1 MSKTAIVLAGGGSR
15 GAYQLG
21 VWKALREMG
30 VDYQLVTGTSVGA
43 LNGTLMVQQDYEKA
57 CQVWENITSEDI
69 VGDMLAEK
77 GDLNDHQLNRIFA
90 REALEKGHEVTVL
103 TRDAGK
109 VATRHERLH
118 VVEGYVTDRNTVHNV
133 LDGQEAVIQTLGIGG
148 KGDGRPTTFVSEANK
163 SIMEEMERMNV
174 RRLVAISVIGAGDSL
189 AFLPWIYRK
198 LVLPLFMKW
207 FQAIMDDKNRMEPMI
222 KKSSLDWTIVRCTT
236 VKERPATG
244 KVNATVDGK
253 GLKFSISAA
262 DMATIVNQLTDNRF
276 LKQAP
281 TISN

>member
-1 MSKTAIVLAGGGSR
+1 MKIVVF
-15 GAYQLG
+15 GA
-21 VWKALREMG
+21 
-30 VDYQLVTGTSVGA
+30 TG
-43 LNGTLMVQQDYEKA
+43 
-57 CQVWENITSEDI
+57 I
-69 VGDMLAEK
+69 VGKAVV
-77 GDLNDHQLNRIFA
+77 

-118 VVEGYVTDRNTVHNV
+118 VVEGHVTDRNTVHNV

-174 RRLVAISVIGAGDSL
+174 RRLGAISVLGAGDSL
-189 AFLPWIYRK
+189 AFLPWIYRT

-262 DMATIVNQLTDNRF
+262 DMATFIVNQLTDNRF

>member
-90 REALEKGHEVTVL
+90 REALEKGGADISYLEKFVSIP
-103 TRDAGK
+103 
-109 VATRHERLH
+109 
-118 VVEGYVTDRNTVHNV
+118 
-133 LDGQEAVIQTLGIGG
+133 EAV
-148 KGDGRPTTFVSEANK
+148 
-163 SIMEEMERMNV
+163 
-174 RRLVAISVIGAGDSL
+174 GA
-189 AFLPWIYRK
+189 K
-198 LVLPLFMKW
+198 
-207 FQAIMDDKNRMEPMI
+207 
-222 KKSSLDWTIVRCTT
+222 
-236 VKERPATG
+236 KERYS
-244 KVNATVDGK
+244 KRNAGR
-253 GLKFSISAA
+253 ISAGIRSLLPCLP
-262 DMATIVNQLTDNRF
+262 DKGNQWT
-276 LKQAP
+276 A
-281 TISN
+281 IH